1 MCKHRTRTLRCP
13 VGVSSMRDRWE
24 YIRER
29 DRLFDLEA
37 KTYGHHEDLP
47 FHVYHT
53 LVDRR
58 NILHDADALLKV
70 VIEDVAY
77 FKKLWEVSTTRW
89 TFDEWL
95 KHEGRYDKRIAAILA
110 LPEHLR

>member
-1 MCKHRTRTLRCP
+1 MCKHRIRTLRCP
-13 VGVSSMRDRWE
+13 VSVSSMKDRWE

-29 DRLFDLEA
+29 DRLFDVEA
-37 KTYGHHEDLP
+37 KTYGRHEDLP

-58 NILHDADALLKV
+58 YLLHDATALLKV
-70 VIEDVAY
+70 VIEDVAEA
-77 FKKLWEVSTTRW
+77 KETWAISTSRW
-89 TFDEWL
+89 TFEEWL
-95 KHEGRYDKRIAAILA
+95 KHESRYDKRMAAILA

>member
-1 MCKHRTRTLRCP
+1 
-13 VGVSSMRDRWE
+13 MRERWE

-37 KTYGHHEDLP
+37 KTYGRHEDLP

-58 NILHDADALLKV
+58 NLLHDADALLKV
-70 VIEDVAY
+70 VIEDVVEA
-77 FKKLWEVSTTRW
+77 KEMWASSMSGG
-89 TFDEWL
+89 TFEEWL
-95 KHEGRYDKRIAAILA
+95 RHESKYDKRMAAIFA
-110 LPEHLR
+110 VPEELR